1 MASTTEFAPPRI
13 KLIIDQRVRTYLAD
27 KQTRDSPVMYVKAL
41 LAIGSAVLAY
51 VWLVSWTTTVAEG
64 ALAGFALACAIA
76 AVGFNVQHDAN
87 HGGFSRVPA
96 INTALG
102 LTLDLAG
109 ASSYFWADKHNHNHH
124 VYTNISLE
132 DADLQA
138 GLLVRFSQDHEWR
151 PFHRYQHLYLWVLYC
166 AIHYRYLYSDFQ
178 RLWFGKADGL
188 SAPYPRGWHL
198 VALLGG
204 KAFFFACAFVLP
216 LQTHSVGQVIA
227 GYLYVVGLI
236 GLFSGLVF
244 QSAHSVDNV
253 DHPGMADAPHLEEW
267 VVHQIRTTSNFA
279 PDSRFWTCVLGGLN
293 YQREHHLF
301 PKINHIHYPAIAQ
314 IVKQVCNEYG
324 VACCEHPTFGA
335 AIRSHYRFLRSLA
348 QPPSVPAP
356 ATSVT

>member
-1 MASTTEFAPPRI
+1 MASTSEFAPPHI
-13 KLIIDQRVRTYLAD
+13 KLAIDRRVRDYLA
-27 KQTRDSPVMYVKAL
+27 TRQVRDAPVMYLKAL
-41 LAIGSAVLAY
+41 LSVGTAVAAY
-51 VWLVSWTTTVAEG
+51 VWLVYYSGSIAES
-64 ALAGFALACAIA
+64 AAAGLLLACGIA
-76 AVGFNVQHDAN
+76 AVGFNIQHDAN
-87 HGGFSRVPA
+87 HGGFSNSPA
-96 INTALG
+96 VNRALG

-138 GLLVRFSQDHEWR
+138 GILVRFSSDHEWR
-151 PFHRYQHLYLWVLYC
+151 PFHRYQHVYLWALYC

-204 KAFFFACAFVLP
+204 KVFFFTCAFILP
-216 LQTHSVGQVIA
+216 LQLHSVGQVIG

-253 DHPGMADAPHLEEW
+253 DHPGIHDGPHAEW
-267 VVHQIRTTSNFA
+267 AVHQIRTTSNFA
-279 PDSRFWTCVLGGLN
+279 PNNRFLTFVLGGLN
-293 YQREHHLF
+293 YQREHHLY
-301 PKINHIHYPAIAQ
+301 PKINHIHYPAISR
-314 IVKQVCNEYG
+314 IVKEVCDEHG
-324 VACCEHPTFGA
+324 VAYCEHPTFGA
-335 AIRSHYRFLRSLA
+335 AIRSHYRWVKA
-348 QPPSVPAP
+348 MGQAPSGSA
-356 ATSVT
+356 AA

>member
-1 MASTTEFAPPRI
+1 MSTTEFAPPRI
-13 KLIIDQRVRTYLAD
+13 KFDLDRRVRAYLAD
-27 KQTRDSPVMYVKAL
+27 KQTRDCPVMYVKAVL
-41 LAIGSAVLAY
+41 SIGLVVVAY
-51 VWLVSWTTTVAEG
+51 GWLVFRTASVPEAAVAG
-64 ALAGFALACAIA
+64 LLLACAIA
-76 AVGFNVQHDAN
+76 SVGFNVQHDAN

-102 LTLDLAG
+102 LTLDLVG

-124 VYTNISLE
+124 VYTNVSLE

-138 GLLVRFSQDHEWR
+138 GSLVRFSQDHEWR

-198 VALLGG
+198 AALLGG
-204 KAFFFACAFVLP
+204 KAFFFLMAFVVP
-216 LQTHSVGQVIA
+216 LQSHSPGQVIA

-236 GLFSGLVF
+236 GLFSGIVF

-253 DHPGMADAPHLEEW
+253 DHPGMADASHLQEW

-279 PDSRFWTCVLGGLN
+279 PDSRAWTFVLGGLN

-301 PKINHIHYPAIAQ
+301 PKVNHVHYPAISR
-314 IVKQVCNEYG
+314 IVKEVCDDHG
-324 VACCEHPTFGA
+324 VRYCEHATFSA
-335 AIRSHYRFLRSLA
+335 AIRSHYRFLRALGA
-348 QPPSVPAP
+348 RP
-356 ATSVT
+356 T

>member
-1 MASTTEFAPPRI
+1 MASTTEFAPPSI
-13 KLIIDQRVRTYLAD
+13 KLAIDQRVRAYLAGR
-27 KQTRDSPVMYVKAL
+27 QTRDCPVMYLKAF
-41 LAIGSAVLAY
+41 LAIGLTGLTY
-51 VWLVSWTTTVAEG
+51 TWLVFWAGSFTEG
-64 ALAGFALACAIA
+64 VLAGFLLACSIA

-96 INTALG
+96 INKALG
-102 LTLDLAG
+102 LTLDLVG

-124 VYTNISLE
+124 VYTNISTE

-138 GLLVRFSQDHEWR
+138 GILVRFSDDHEWR
-151 PFHRYQHLYLWVLYC
+151 PFHRYQHLYLWALYC

-204 KAFFFACAFVLP
+204 KAFFFTFAFIVP
-216 LQTHSVGQVIA
+216 LQMHSVGQVLG

-244 QSAHSVDNV
+244 QSAHAVDNV
-253 DHPGMADAPHLEEW
+253 DHPSVADSPHQEW
-267 VVHQIRTTSNFA
+267 TVHQIRTTSNFA
-279 PDSRFWTCVLGGLN
+279 PGNRFLTFILGGLN

-301 PKINHIHYPAIAQ
+301 PRINHIHYPAISR
-314 IVKQVCNEYG
+314 IIKDVCDEHGVEYF
-324 VACCEHPTFGA
+324 EHPTFGA
-335 AIRSHYRFLRSLA
+335 AIRSHYRFIKSLGA
-348 QPPSVPAP
+348 RPREATMPLPA
-356 ATSVT
+356 AR